1 MALAYIRKGMY
12 EKAMEI
18 QMENAAEI
26 GEPTRI
32 AVVQRL
38 TDSYHSNGVEGYL
51 RERVAILL
59 EDNPDRDCYRIAE
72 DPEVGFCSLSSPVPR
87 LATARGSAITSYGAF
102 LNSECE

>member
-1 MALAYIRKGMY
+1 
-12 EKAMEI
+12 
-18 QMENAAEI
+18 MENAAEI

-59 EDNPDRDCYRIAE
+59 EDNPDRDAN
-72 DPEVGFCSLSSPVPR
+72 DGWSPKFAPP
-87 LATARGSAITSYGAF
+87 
-102 LNSECE
+102 